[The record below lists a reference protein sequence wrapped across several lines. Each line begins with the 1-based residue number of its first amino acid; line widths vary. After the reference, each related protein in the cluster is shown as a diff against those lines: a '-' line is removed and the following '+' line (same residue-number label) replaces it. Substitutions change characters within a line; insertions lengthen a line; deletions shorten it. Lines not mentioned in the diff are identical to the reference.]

1 MPFKLKLF
9 NIILVGLL
17 YLIFPGHLSAQ
28 DMGAVSRIRTVVID
42 PGHGGKDPGAISR
55 NGKYKEK
62 NITLSVALKLGEL
75 IKSNYPGIKV
85 VYTRSTDKYVELAK
99 RADIA
104 NRNKADLFISIH
116 VNSAKA
122 TQARGTETFVMGAH
136 KSQDNFE
143 VCKLEN
149 SVIVIEEDYE
159 RKYEGFNPGSPES
172 YIIFSLLQNVHQ
184 EQSIKYAAKV
194 QSQFAKGPITVN
206 RGVKQG
212 GLLVLWRTTMPA
224 VLTELGFI
232 SNAKDCAV
240 LVSKS
245 GQEQF
250 ARKLFNAF
258 VSYKKEFESVKEEKY
273 LPDSRKPA
281 PQEKPSNVKPAPL
294 GNTGNAKP
302 APQKPQDGK
311 SVAPQNPGAG
321 KAPQTGDGKSAL
333 SGGKEVK
340 KGSPQGGKAAAGEN
354 GGQLYYA
361 VQILSVNKKLDAN
374 AYDLKGRKDAKYIQ
388 VGNAYKYYV
397 GKYGSWK
404 EAAAALD
411 GIRKTFPGAFVIRI
425 RGNEIVVK

>member
-1 MPFKLKLF
+1 MPLKLKLF

-17 YLIFPGHLSAQ
+17 YLISPGALSAQ

-75 IKSNYPGIKV
+75 IKGSYPNIKV
-85 VYTRSTDKYVELAK
+85 IYTRSTDKYVELAQ
-99 RADIA
+99 RAEIA

-149 SVIVIEEDYE
+149 SVIVIEDDYE
-159 RKYEGFNPGSPES
+159 RKYQGFNPGSPES

-194 QSQFAKGPITVN
+194 QSEFSKGPITVN

-240 LVSKS
+240 LATKS

-258 VSYKKEFESVKEEKY
+258 VSYKKEFESVKEEKH
-273 LPDSRKPA
+273 LPDNKKPA
-281 PQEKPSNVKPAPL
+281 PQQ
-294 GNTGNAKP
+294 GKP
-302 APQKPQDGK
+302 APQGNPKPAPQGGVKPQPQKPGSGK
-311 SVAPQNPGAG
+311 NVAMQNPGAG
-321 KAPQTGDGKSAL
+321 KTPQGGGGKSAP

-340 KGSPQGGKAAAGEN
+340 KAAAGEN
-354 GGQLYYA
+354 SAELYYA
-361 VQILSVNKKLDAN
+361 VQIMSVNRKLEAN
-374 AYDLKGRKDAKYIQ
+374 SPDLKGRTDARYIK
-388 VGNAYKYYV
+388 VGNVYKYYV

-404 EAAAALD
+404 EAAASLEKV
-411 GIRKTFPGAFVIRI
+411 RKTFPGAFVIRI

>member
-9 NIILVGLL
+9 NIILVGLVC
-17 YLIFPGHLSAQ
+17 LISPGLVGAQ

-42 PGHGGKDPGAISR
+42 PGHGGKDPGAISK

-75 IKSNYPGIKV
+75 IKSSYPHIKV
-85 VYTRSTDKYVELAK
+85 VYTRSTDKYVELAQ
-99 RADIA
+99 RAEIA

-116 VNSAKA
+116 VNSAKS

-149 SVIVIEEDYE
+149 SVIVIEDDYE
-159 RKYEGFNPGSPES
+159 RKYAGFNPGSPES

-184 EQSIKYAAKV
+184 EQSIRYAANV
-194 QSQFAKGPITVN
+194 QKEFSKGPITVN

-240 LVSKS
+240 LVTRN

-250 ARKLFNAF
+250 AKKLFNAF
-258 VSYKKEFESVKEEKY
+258 VSYKKEFESVKEEKH
-273 LPDSRKPA
+273 LPNNLKPA
-281 PQEKPSNVKPAPL
+281 PQ
-294 GNTGNAKP
+294 GNPGKVQP
-302 APQKPQDGK
+302 APQ
-311 SVAPQNPGAG
+311 AG
-321 KAPQTGDGKSAL
+321 KAPAGDKD
-333 SGGKEVK
+333 E
-340 KGSPQGGKAAAGEN
+340 
-354 GGQLYYA
+354 QLYYA
-361 VQILSVNKKLDAN
+361 VQILSVNRKLDAN
-374 AYDLKGRKDAKYIQ
+374 AYDLKGRKDAKFIQ

-397 GKYGSWK
+397 GKYSSWK
-404 EAAAALD
+404 EAAASLESV
-411 GIRKTFPGAFVIRI
+411 RKTFPGAFVIRI
-425 RGNEIVVK
+425 KGNEIVVK

>member
-9 NIILVGLL
+9 NIILAGLL
-17 YLIFPGHLSAQ
+17 YLICPGLLKAQ

-42 PGHGGKDPGAISR
+42 AGHGGKDPGAISK

-75 IKSNYPGIKV
+75 IKGSYPDIKV
-85 VYTRSTDKYVELAK
+85 VYTRSTDKYVELAQ
-99 RADIA
+99 RAAIA
-104 NRNKADLFISIH
+104 NKNKADLFISIH

-136 KSQDNFE
+136 KSEDNFE

-149 SVIVIEEDYE
+149 SVIVIEDDYE

-184 EQSIKYAAKV
+184 EQSIRYAAKV
-194 QSQFAKGPITVN
+194 QSEFSKGPITVN

-240 LVSKS
+240 LVTKS

-250 ARKLFNAF
+250 AKKLFNAF
-258 VSYKKEFESVKEEKY
+258 VSYKKEFESVKEEKP
-273 LPDSRKPA
+273 LPDSKKPA
-281 PQEKPSNVKPAPL
+281 S
-294 GNTGNAKP
+294 
-302 APQKPQDGK
+302 QKPQDGRNTAQQSGGAVPGGGVGK
-311 SVAPQNPGAG
+311 VGMQNGKNVAPQNTGTG
-321 KAPQTGDGKSAL
+321 KAGQT
-333 SGGKEVK
+333 SGGKSVLSGEKGVK
-340 KGSPQGGKAAAGEN
+340 KDSPQGAKAASGE
-354 GGQLYYA
+354 LYYA

-374 AYDLKGRKDAKYIQ
+374 AYDLKGRKDAEYIQ
-388 VGNAYKYYV
+388 VGKAYKYYI

-404 EAAAALD
+404 EAATSLETL
-411 GIRKTFPGAFVIRI
+411 RKTFPGAFVIRI

>member
-17 YLIFPGHLSAQ
+17 YLISPGLLAAQ
-28 DMGAVSRIRTVVID
+28 GVGAVSRIRTVVID

-75 IKSNYPGIKV
+75 IKSNYPNIKV
-85 VYTRSTDKYVELAK
+85 VYTRSTDKYVELAQ
-99 RADIA
+99 RAEIA

-184 EQSIKYAAKV
+184 EQSIRYAAKV

-258 VSYKKEFESVKEEKY
+258 ASYKKEFESVKEEKY

-281 PQEKPSNVKPAPL
+281 PQGKPSNVKPAPQE
-294 GNTGNAKP
+294 NAKP
-302 APQKPQDGK
+302 APQKPQGGK
-311 SVAPQNPGAG
+311 NVAPQNPGAG
-321 KAPQTGDGKSAL
+321 KAPQTGGGKSAL

-340 KGSPQGGKAAAGEN
+340 KDSPQGVKAAAGDN

-361 VQILSVNKKLDAN
+361 VQILSVNRKLDAN

-404 EAAAALD
+404 EAAASLD